1 MVHVWSVAEFPKL
14 TADNKSTCF
23 EWDLFFQPFLLLKLL
38 LASYASSHCCAHNTL
53 TALRRFVTADT
64 LEQKIT
70 EIHQGALWKVEQ
82 ERQAREARNA
92 AQAAQEAE
100 S

>member
-1 MVHVWSVAEFPKL
+1 MFYA
-14 TADNKSTCF
+14 
-23 EWDLFFQPFLLLKLL
+23 LFKLL